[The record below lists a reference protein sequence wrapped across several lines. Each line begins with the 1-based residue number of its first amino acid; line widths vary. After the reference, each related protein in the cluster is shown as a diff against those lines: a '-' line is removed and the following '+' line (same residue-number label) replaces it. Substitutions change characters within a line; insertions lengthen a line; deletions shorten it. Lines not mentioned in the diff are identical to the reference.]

1 MVGAMKI
8 SLALNTTSTLSI
20 CRAMPRELPAGDVP
34 DRIPVIPA
42 GVSTGVDGRVF
53 MLDQPEAV
61 VRAFKAAGRD
71 LPVDVE
77 HATHIKGPKGDPA
90 PAVGWIKDL
99 SVEAG
104 AIIATVAWN
113 AAGRDLVAGQAYRF
127 YSPAFMH
134 DDKGHVI
141 ALRSLGLTNEPNFLD
156 LPSLNR
162 EIPQESHQESTMD
175 RTKLIALLG
184 LAATATD
191 AEIEAAISASIALN
205 RAGGKPD
212 PALYVPKADLDAALN
227 RATTA
232 ETQLKKDADARAE
245 ADAVALVDGAIKDGK
260 VAPASREHYL
270 SLCRAGQA
278 DTVKAMLAT
287 LPKLGAAQE
296 SKTEGDPAKGQT
308 VALDDAQLAICRR
321 LGITPDDYQAAG
333 KAA

>member
-1 MVGAMKI
+1 MKI
-8 SLALNTTSTLSI
+8 SLALNTTSTLSV
-20 CRAMPRELPAGDVP
+20 CRAMPRELPAGEAP
-34 DRIPVIPA
+34 PRILVIPA
-42 GVSTGVDGRVF
+42 GVTTGVDGRVF
-53 MLDQPEAV
+53 TLDQPEAV

-71 LPVDVE
+71 LPIDVE
-77 HATHIKGPKGDPA
+77 HATHIKGPKGEPA

-99 SVEAG
+99 AVEAG
-104 AIIATVAWN
+104 AIVATVAWN
-113 AAGRDLVAGQAYRF
+113 AGGRALVEDQAYRF

-156 LPSLNR
+156 LPALNR
-162 EIPQESHQESTMD
+162 ETTEPTMD

-191 AEIEAAISASIALN
+191 ADIEAAITASLALN
-205 RAGGKPD
+205 RAGAKPD
-212 PALYVPKADLDAALN
+212 PSLYVPKADLDAALN
-227 RATTA
+227 RATIA
-232 ETQLKKDADARAE
+232 ETRLKKDADARAE
-245 ADAVALVDGAIKDGK
+245 ADAVALVDGAIKNGK

-278 DTVKAMLAT
+278 DTVKSMLAT

-296 SKTEGDPAKGQT
+296 SKTEGDPGKGQPG
-308 VALDDAQLAICRR
+308 ALDEAQLAICQR
-321 LGITPDDYQAAG
+321 LGITPESYQAAG